1 MTLLRS
7 SFRLALAGALLGLA
21 SGASAYPANPGGVGG
36 PYSGAG
42 VRPGVG
48 VGAPGAGVT
57 RAPGVDPVGYPANPG
72 GVGGPYSGAGVR
84 PGIGVGAPGAGVT
97 RAPGDARPIPAVS
110 VVPTRAPVSCR
121 ERGPVPRV
129 RACDAFPEGAAER
142 QGSTARVRLWPICLQ
157 LHPCLRCLPPS
168 VWRSC

>member
-1 MTLLRS
+1 MTPAIPRFSL
-7 SFRLALAGALLGLA
+7 SFALAGALLSQV
-21 SGASAYPANPGGVGG
+21 SGAVAYPANPGGAGG

-84 PGIGVGAPGAGVT
+84 PGAGAG
-97 RAPGDARPIPAVS
+97 AAGPGLRR
-110 VVPTRAPVSCR
+110 VP
-121 ERGPVPRV
+121 
-129 RACDAFPEGAAER
+129 
-142 QGSTARVRLWPICLQ
+142 
-157 LHPCLRCLPPS
+157 
-168 VWRSC
+168 

>member
-21 SGASAYPANPGGVGG
+21 SAASAYPVNPGGVGG

-42 VRPGVG
+42 VRPGLG

-72 GVGGPYSGAGVR
+72 GVGGPYSGAGVL
-84 PGIGVGAPGAGVT
+84 PGAG
-97 RAPGDARPIPAVS
+97 A
-110 VVPTRAPVSCR
+110 
-121 ERGPVPRV
+121 
-129 RACDAFPEGAAER
+129 GAAGPGLR
-142 QGSTARVRLWPICLQ
+142 RLP
-157 LHPCLRCLPPS
+157 
-168 VWRSC
+168 